1 MCVVYF
7 ICDFFNYV
15 LCCMCCVRLSCW
27 IKITYLLTYQSLAVY
42 LLMALPVGCGHHW
55 TTVAVWTVTR
65 HRTALTRFHDS
76 LTSEIS
82 YDFCQIIW
90 KQSSYWE
97 EINGLNCSYAS
108 YSGIRCTMDSTTRC
122 TTYCC
127 ATNPQHLNVLKVKCQ
142 NKTPAAV
149 RSSTGPDLAGERPG
163 PSLIVGHY
171 MEDWN
176 AGL

>member
-1 MCVVYF
+1 MCCVFYLR
-7 ICDFFNYV
+7 FFNYM

-97 EINGLNCSYAS
+97 EINGLNCILLWHPLHDGLHDSMYNLLL
-108 YSGIRCTMDSTTRC
+108 RNKSTTSERAEGEV
-122 TTYCC
+122 TEQDAYCS
-127 ATNPQHLNVLKVKCQ
+127 QVLN
-142 NKTPAAV
+142 
-149 RSSTGPDLAGERPG
+149 RAGFSWWEA
-163 PSLIVGHY
+163 
-171 MEDWN
+171 W
-176 AGL
+176 A